1 MLETCAGG
9 RRSWWSW
16 GKYMAKGWTSL
27 PRSLPS
33 RGKRSLDSCR
43 PGTEMTLRPLQA
55 TPSPCTLLNNL
66 LLLGVTYHFPAPIIS
81 TPSCG
86 GGPIGPAPQGA
97 SFPRRKGALAL
108 FRCLSPLPPLPSTS
122 VLAYVMFFPY
132 KFHLAALCSQT
143 IR

>member
-1 MLETCAGG
+1 MAGDPG
-9 RRSWWSW
+9 GLGVDTWPKDGHLCRGLCLAE
-16 GKYMAKGWTSL
+16 GKGALIHAGQ
-27 PRSLPS
+27 
-33 RGKRSLDSCR
+33 GQKRHLDLCKQH
-43 PGTEMTLRPLQA
+43 PA
-55 TPSPCTLLNNL
+55 WHSPCTLLNNL
-66 LLLGVTYHFPAPIIS
+66 LLLGVTYHFPAPS
-81 TPSCG
+81 TSMPSCG
-86 GGPIGPAPQGA
+86 GGLIGPAPQGA